1 MRAVARF
8 CSWLAFS
15 ALLLAVVYQGGRTT
29 ILAQGIA
36 ALSIVVLFLHAV
48 LTLGVIRAGA
58 FLAICLTVTFAIENL
73 GVATGFP
80 FGAYEFLVAPDLPH
94 VGAIPV
100 IVGPL
105 YFGIGYPAW
114 IIACLLLGTDVGGP
128 ANRREL
134 AFTPVVAA
142 FTLTQWDVVM
152 DPASATIGRAWAWF
166 ESGGYFGVPLSNF
179 FGWFLTTWL
188 FFQGF
193 ALFAYRD
200 RGRRQSI
207 RRSPAFLAVP
217 VLLYAASA
225 LCHLLPLLDPD
236 TAVVDAGGRFWSSA
250 DIRETAAIMALF
262 TMLPVAVVAL
272 MKLAGMADPLGAE
285 TVRADRPTHFPAS

>member
-1 MRAVARF
+1 MRRVGFWLGFTALWFAV
-8 CSWLAFS
+8 L
-15 ALLLAVVYQGGRTT
+15 YQGGRTT
-29 ILAQGIA
+29 ALAQATA
-36 ALSIVVLFLHAV
+36 ALSIVVLVVHAI
-48 LTLGVIRAGA
+48 LALGRVRAAA

-73 GVATGFP
+73 GVATGIP
-80 FGAYEFLVAPDLPH
+80 FGAYTFLVGAGLPH
-94 VGAIPV
+94 VGTIPI

-105 YFGIGYPAW
+105 YFGLGYPAW
-114 IIACLLLGTDVGGP
+114 IIACLLLGTDIGGP
-128 ANRREL
+128 ADRREL
-134 AFTPVVAA
+134 VFTPVVAA

-152 DPASATIGRAWAWF
+152 DPANATIGRAWAWF

-179 FGWFLTTWL
+179 LGWFLTTWL

-200 RGRRQSI
+200 RGRSRSV

-225 LCHLLPLLDPD
+225 LCHLPPLLDPD
-236 TAVVDAGGRFWSSA
+236 AVVVDAGGRAWSSA

-262 TMLPVAVVAL
+262 TMLPVALLAL
-272 MKLAGMADPLGAE
+272 MKLAGTGPALGAE
-285 TVRADRPTHFPAS
+285 RERLEGLPSA

>member
-1 MRAVARF
+1 MRRVGFWLGVTAL
-8 CSWLAFS
+8 WLAV
-15 ALLLAVVYQGGRTT
+15 LYQGGRTT
-29 ILAQGIA
+29 ALAQATA
-36 ALSIVVLFLHAV
+36 ALSIAV
-48 LTLGVIRAGA
+48 LVVHAILALGRVRAAA

-73 GVATGFP
+73 GVATGIP
-80 FGAYEFLVAPDLPH
+80 FGAYTFRVAPDLPH
-94 VGAIPV
+94 VGTIPI

-105 YFGIGYPAW
+105 YFGLGYPAW
-114 IIACLLLGTDVGGP
+114 IIACLLLGTDIGGP

-134 AFTPVVAA
+134 VFTPVVAA

-152 DPASATIGRAWAWF
+152 DPANATIGRAWAWF

-179 FGWFLTTWL
+179 LGWFLTTWL

-200 RGRRQSI
+200 RGRSRSV

-225 LCHLLPLLDPD
+225 LCHLPPLLDPD
-236 TAVVDAGGRFWSSA
+236 AVVVDAGGRAWSSA
-250 DIRETAAIMALF
+250 DIRETAAILALF
-262 TMLPVAVVAL
+262 TMLPVALLAL
-272 MKLAGMADPLGAE
+272 MKLAGTGVAPRAE
-285 TVRADRPTHFPAS
+285 RERLDGLPSA

>member
-1 MRAVARF
+1 MRRVGFWLGVTAL
-8 CSWLAFS
+8 WLAV
-15 ALLLAVVYQGGRTT
+15 LYQGGRTT
-29 ILAQGIA
+29 ALAQATA
-36 ALSIVVLFLHAV
+36 ALSIAV
-48 LTLGVIRAGA
+48 LVVHAILALGRVRAAA

-73 GVATGFP
+73 GVATGIP
-80 FGAYEFLVAPDLPH
+80 FGAYTFRVGAGLPH
-94 VGAIPV
+94 VGTIPI

-105 YFGIGYPAW
+105 YFGLGYPAW
-114 IIACLLLGTDVGGP
+114 IIACLLLGTDIGGP

-134 AFTPVVAA
+134 VFTPVVAA

-152 DPASATIGRAWAWF
+152 DPANATIGRAWAWF

-179 FGWFLTTWL
+179 LGWFLTTWL

-200 RGRRQSI
+200 RGRSRSV

-225 LCHLLPLLDPD
+225 LCHLPPLLDPD
-236 TAVVDAGGRFWSSA
+236 AVVVDAGGRAWSSA
-250 DIRETAAIMALF
+250 DIRETAAILALF
-262 TMLPVAVVAL
+262 TMLPVALLAL
-272 MKLAGMADPLGAE
+272 MKLAGTGVAPRAE
-285 TVRADRPTHFPAS
+285 RERLDGLPSA

>member
-1 MRAVARF
+1 MRRVF
-8 CSWLAFS
+8 FGLAF
-15 ALLLAVVYQGGRTT
+15 AVLLVAVVSQGGRTT
-29 ILAQGIA
+29 ALAQGIA
-36 ALSIVVLFLHAV
+36 AIAIVVLLGHAV
-48 LTLGVIRAGA
+48 LALGAVRAAA
-58 FLAICLTVTFAIENL
+58 FLAICLAVTFGIENL

-80 FGAYEFLVAPDLPH
+80 FGAYTFLVAPDLPH
-94 VGAIPV
+94 VGAIPI

-114 IIACLLLGTDVGGP
+114 FIACLLLDSDVGGP

-134 AFTPVVAA
+134 AFAPVVAA

-152 DPASATIGRAWAWF
+152 DPANATIGRAWAWF

-179 FGWFLTTWL
+179 LGWFLTTWL

-193 ALFAYRD
+193 ALFAYRN
-200 RGRRQSI
+200 RGRRRSL

-225 LCHLLPLLDPD
+225 LCHLPPLLDPD
-236 TAVVDAGGRFWSSA
+236 AVAVDAGGRLWSSA

-262 TMLPVAVVAL
+262 TMLPVALLAL
-272 MKLAGMADPLGAE
+272 MKLTGAAFAPK
-285 TVRADRPTHFPAS
+285 ADRPAA

>member
-1 MRAVARF
+1 MGVTAL
-8 CSWLAFS
+8 WLAV
-15 ALLLAVVYQGGRTT
+15 LYQGGRTT
-29 ILAQGIA
+29 ALAQATA
-36 ALSIVVLFLHAV
+36 ALSIAV
-48 LTLGVIRAGA
+48 LVVHAILALGRVRAAA

-73 GVATGFP
+73 GVATGIP
-80 FGAYEFLVAPDLPH
+80 FGAYTFRVGAGLPH
-94 VGAIPV
+94 VGTIPI

-105 YFGIGYPAW
+105 YFGLGYPAW
-114 IIACLLLGTDVGGP
+114 IIACLLLGTDIGGP

-134 AFTPVVAA
+134 VFTPVVAA

-152 DPASATIGRAWAWF
+152 DPANATIGRAWAWF

-179 FGWFLTTWL
+179 LGWFLTTWL

-200 RGRRQSI
+200 RGRSRSV

-225 LCHLLPLLDPD
+225 LCHLPPLLDPD
-236 TAVVDAGGRFWSSA
+236 AVVVDAGGRAWSSA
-250 DIRETAAIMALF
+250 DIRETAAILALF
-262 TMLPVAVVAL
+262 TMLPVALLAL
-272 MKLAGMADPLGAE
+272 MKLAGTGVAPRAE
-285 TVRADRPTHFPAS
+285 RERLDGLPSA